1 MSQSTFDVIIYTDG
15 ACSGNPG
22 PGGWA
27 AVLSAGEHTK
37 QIAGHVAQATNNEM
51 ELMAVLEALKAL
63 KRTGLSVA
71 IYTDSLLV
79 VGWLSGEYRARE
91 PHIAQLVAQIKTVV
105 EGKFLALDLFHVR
118 AHSGNASNER
128 ANRLA
133 QAAAAQAKAQLLAA
147 DHSSLE
153 QLHGAVKSL

>member
-1 MSQSTFDVIIYTDG
+1 MSQSTFDVIVHTDG

-79 VGWLSGEYRARE
+79 IDLLTGAR
-91 PHIAQLVAQIKTVV
+91 HTQKAHLLQLVDRIKTVA
-105 EGKFLALDLFHVR
+105 EGKYLALEFFHVK
-118 AHSGNASNER
+118 AHSGNPGNER

-133 QAAAAQAKAQLLAA
+133 QAEVRTAKRVAARQAHRALCAQ
-147 DHSSLE
+147 
-153 QLHGAVKSL
+153 